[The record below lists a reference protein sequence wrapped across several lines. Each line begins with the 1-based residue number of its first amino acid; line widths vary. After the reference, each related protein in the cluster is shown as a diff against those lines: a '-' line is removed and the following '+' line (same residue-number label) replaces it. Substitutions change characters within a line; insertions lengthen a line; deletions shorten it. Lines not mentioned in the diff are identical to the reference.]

1 MEPKLQIIIAAVVLI
16 GLVYL
21 ISLIRKNRLEL
32 KYALSWLIIAVIV
45 LIIDCFPI
53 LMEKLADLLGIVSP
67 VNMMFFVGF
76 LFSLV
81 ILLTLT
87 VATSIAGSCVKRLT
101 QKIALLEKRV
111 EQLEAINVNLEEKL
125 NEKYTDS
132 SDEN

>member
-1 MEPKLQIIIAAVVLI
+1 MEPKLQIIIAIIVLI
-16 GLVYL
+16 GLTYL

-32 KYALSWLIIAVIV
+32 KYALSWLVVAVIV

-53 LMEKLADLLGIVSP
+53 LMEELAHMLGIASP

-87 VATSIAGSCVKRLT
+87 VAVSIAATSVKRLT

-111 EQLEAINVNLEEKL
+111 EELEAL
-125 NEKYTDS
+125 NEKTID
-132 SDEN
+132 DEDI